1 MLETVGSHLWGNSR
15 AMLFF
20 ETNYTLTTLS
30 WLGGCGRASVRERS
44 SRSIA
49 IGIHQGNE
57 EDPIEAF
64 SVLIEDSGDL
74 DSMLTEAVVR
84 GFNEAIAFAW
94 RSYRLSHRPVGRP
107 FSNRIMMQG
116 QRAAE
121 LHSKGLSYGKI
132 APQLCDRKNDEPRH
146 HCNKSCADR
155 IRQRAN
161 FYRKM
166 PPGSKPE

>member
-1 MLETVGSHLWGNSR
+1 VNRRKKSKRGKGSAAR
-15 AMLFF
+15 
-20 ETNYTLTTLS
+20 TT
-30 WLGGCGRASVRERS
+30 SVRERS

-121 LHSKGLSYGKI
+121 LHSKGLELWEDRT
-132 APQLCDRKNDEPRH
+132 ATMRPQE
-146 HCNKSCADR
+146 
-155 IRQRAN
+155 
-161 FYRKM
+161 
-166 PPGSKPE
+166 